1 LNLLGKCLIECQS
14 GSEQSKMGLMLNGIY
29 LRECL
34 PETRQMRL
42 GLKTRQMSAES
53 LLFLSLIL
61 KRGKGIQLH
70 SGSGHHIVLLL
81 LLFFLFT
88 FMFVTKVLNLGISF
102 PSGFVQLQS
111 RKMGRGVLFALFYL
125 YFVQLQSRKN
135 ELMELFHYEVGKKL
149 EQI

>member
-1 LNLLGKCLIECQS
+1 
-14 GSEQSKMGLMLNGIY
+14 
-29 LRECL
+29 
-34 PETRQMRL
+34 MRL

-70 SGSGHHIVLLL
+70 SGSGHHFVLLL
-81 LLFFLFT
+81 LLFFLFY
-88 FMFVTKVLNLGISF
+88 FHVCNKGSNLGISF